1 MRNRYPPF
9 GYQICNGELIVHPSE
24 AEIVKKVFTRYGKGE
39 TLRAI
44 ADDLSVSKVEYLPG
58 KTLWDK
64 SRVKRLLD
72 DRRYVGENGFP
83 AIIAAEQYN
92 SVQLRKDSAGP
103 KPLEVDRIIKL
114 IKATA
119 ICIECGHPLTRR
131 VDQRHEISTTW
142 KCPSCRYTITI
153 GDEDLKQRILSILN
167 EIVVDPSLA
176 ETAEREMS
184 TESLEFL
191 RSQQEIYRMMAS
203 GESSSDDY
211 INVVLRCAAKT
222 YESITSARHITD
234 RLTATLHHAEP
245 LSSFDEKLFLQT
257 VNHILLCRSGEVSLE
272 LQNVKIITEMKK
284 QDEKSSYTPKDHRDS
299 SDPTI
304 AERRTGE

>member
-1 MRNRYPPF
+1 MRNRYQPF
-9 GYQICNGELIVHPSE
+9 GYQIRNGELIVHPFE
-24 AEIVKKVFTRYGKGE
+24 AEVVKEVFRHYDQGE

-44 ADDLSVSKVEYLPG
+44 AEDLSSGKIEYLPG
-58 KTLWDK
+58 KSLWDK

-72 DRRYVGENGFP
+72 DRRYVDENGFP
-83 AIIAAEQYN
+83 AIITAEQCN
-92 SVQLRKDSAGP
+92 SVQQRKDSVGS
-103 KPLEVDRIIKL
+103 KPLEVDGTIKL
-114 IKATA
+114 IKTTA
-119 ICIECGHPLTRR
+119 VCVECGHHLTRR
-131 VDQRHEISTTW
+131 VDQRQAISTTW
-142 KCPSCRYTITI
+142 KCPSCGYTII
-153 GDEDLKQRILSILN
+153 IEGEDLKQRILSILN

-176 ETAEREMS
+176 ETAEREMP

-245 LSSFDEKLFLQT
+245 LSAFDEKLFLQT
-257 VNHILLCRSGEVSLE
+257 VNHILLCRSGEISLE
-272 LQNVKIITEMKK
+272 LQNGKIISERKQ
-284 QDEKSSYTPKDHRDS
+284 QDE
-299 SDPTI
+299 
-304 AERRTGE
+304 